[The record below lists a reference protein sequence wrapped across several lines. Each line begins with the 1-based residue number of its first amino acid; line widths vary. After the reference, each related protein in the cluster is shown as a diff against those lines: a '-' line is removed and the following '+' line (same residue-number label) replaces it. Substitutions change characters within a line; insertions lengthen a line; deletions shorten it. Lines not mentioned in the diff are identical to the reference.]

1 MQIHFDS
8 PKNFAEFIT
17 RHGAR
22 PDRGEDKRPEIFV
35 ERALSGESRNS
46 SPFEERISFERYTAI
61 VIVNNVL
68 MRAFMASMPSLPNW
82 WRLLQDKRAG
92 VFFTSKQEMLT
103 YLKRIGASPDKVKNL
118 TKMKAQELKEFL
130 DSSDENT
137 TEITER
143 HEVKTSEPVT
153 FGVSGL
159 KLIDN
164 VTCDLKHGPHGY
176 GNSTS
181 FAITA
186 DVSKQ
191 WDEKERE
198 IAEAIGKDFIIYRGH
213 IDEGSRGY

>member
-1 MQIHFDS
+1 MMIGKRS
-8 PKNFAEFIT
+8 GSTAG
-17 RHGAR
+17 GAGGQAGGPPGR
-22 PDRGEDKRPEIFV
+22 PGEGGAARQ
-35 ERALSGESRNS
+35 LN
-46 SPFEERISFERYTAI
+46 
-61 VIVNNVL
+61 
-68 MRAFMASMPSLPNW
+68 
-82 WRLLQDKRAG
+82 
-92 VFFTSKQEMLT
+92 
-103 YLKRIGASPDKVKNL
+103 GASPDKVKNL